1 MDTFD
6 AMMERGGEAAIR
18 NAGKFFMKD
27 DPVHHTLRAI
37 VERLKELQIPYCI
50 AVGLL
55 SLLELKL
62 ASGMSAPHRLKDLAD
77 AQELIRILKLPREF
91 IDLLNPYVREKF
103 DELRTALQQSPPEE

>member
-18 NAGKFFMKD
+18 NAGRFFMKD

-50 AVGLL
+50 AGGLAL
-55 SLLELKL
+55 VAHGYDRTTVDVNVIVTEEGL
-62 ASGMSAPHRLKDLAD
+62 AAIHQNRISMQTPLRCNRSG
-77 AQELIRILKLPREF
+77 
-91 IDLLNPYVREKF
+91 
-103 DELRTALQQSPPEE
+103 